1 MIGQTILHYR
11 IIEKLG
17 AGGMGVVFKAEDTK
31 LDRFVALKFLPDEV
45 AKDAQGLGRFR
56 REAKAA
62 SALNHPNICTIHEIN
77 EQDGQTF
84 IVMEFLD
91 GVTLRHRIAGLP
103 LETETLLEVAI
114 EVADALDAAHTGG
127 IVHRDIKPANIFI
140 TKRGHAKILDFGL
153 AKVALLSKA
162 KSMGPTAATITDSH
176 ELLTSPGAAVGTVA
190 YMSPEQAK
198 GKDLDARTDLF
209 SFGTVLYEMAT
220 GALPF
225 PGETSAIIFD
235 GILNRTPLSP
245 IRLNPTVPPKLEDI
259 ISKLLE
265 KDRELRYQAAA
276 ELRSDLKRLKR
287 DTESGKPQVQDSAAV
302 RVSSASVPVEATG
315 RGSSGSA
322 LIAAARQHKAGVG
335 VMVAV
340 VLLLIAAAAFGIYS
354 LFFFARSQP
363 FQSIKITRISGTH
376 NSRIGAMSP
385 DGNYLA
391 YVLNTESNESLWLR
405 HLASESNVQIIP
417 PEHVQYSALR
427 FSPDGS
433 HIYFSHT
440 QLASGP
446 ASQKYDLYRIPVLGG
461 TPQLLVRDIDTNPSF
476 SKDGRRFAFIRAN
489 DPDPGKYHLL
499 IANADGS
506 SEKSIFAG
514 PMANVMSDS
523 AWSPDGKAIVG
534 TIFNQTE
541 DSISAVISI
550 DPDTGAQRTI
560 SRPPYT
566 MLTNVSWL
574 PDRRAL
580 AVIYSS
586 METNFSRQQVGLIS
600 YPDGKFRPITAD
612 TNDYANLS
620 VSADGA
626 TIATVMRQSVRDV
639 YVSSGLKAD
648 YSDARQVSSGDPVPV
663 VGWAK
668 DGNLLAEQGS
678 SIREISPNGELKA
691 EIASEKESAAMQ
703 PNGCSDGHLVFAR
716 RMLKTLSVSIWRSE
730 ADGTGLHRL
739 TEGKTDMFPMCSPD
753 GKTVFYMDMTVPA
766 YMKVS
771 IDGGQPERVTK
782 DFAEYNAG
790 FDVARDG
797 KTAVLGTYDFKAQRP
812 AISLVSLASG
822 QVLRMFEYDPRRQG
836 QPRFSPDGKGIVY
849 PVREKGVDNLWL
861 QPLNGGPGRQLTNFG
876 TLKIYSYQWSPD
888 GKSLALVRGD
898 SPSDLVLIQN
908 SPGK

>member
-17 AGGMGVVFKAEDTK
+17 AGGMGVVFKGEDTK

-45 AKDAQGLGRFR
+45 AKDAQVLGRFR

-91 GVTLRHRIAGLP
+91 GVTLRHRIAGRP

-140 TKRGHAKILDFGL
+140 TKRRHAKILDFGL
-153 AKVALLSKA
+153 AKVALPPKA
-162 KSMGPTAATITDSH
+162 QSVGPTAATIADSH

-225 PGETSAIIFD
+225 PGETSATIFD
-235 GILNRTPLSP
+235 GILNRTPLPP

-287 DTESGKPQVQDSAAV
+287 DTESGRLQVQDSAAV
-302 RVSSASVPVEATG
+302 RVSSATVPVAGAE

-322 LIAAARQHKAGVG
+322 LVAAARQHKTGVG

-363 FQSIKITRISGTH
+363 FQSIKITKISGTH
-376 NSRIGAMSP
+376 NARIGAMSP

-391 YVLNTESNESLWLR
+391 YVLNSEGNESLWLR

-440 QLASGP
+440 QLVSGP
-446 ASQKYDLYRIPVLGG
+446 ASQEYDLYRIPVLGG
-461 TPQLLVRDIDTNPSF
+461 TPQVLVKDIDTNPSF
-476 SKDGRRFAFIRAN
+476 SSDGRRFAFIRAN

-506 SEKSIFAG
+506 NEKSIFAG
-514 PMANVMSDS
+514 PMANVVSDS

-534 TIFNQTE
+534 TIFDQAE

-566 MLTNVSWL
+566 VLTNVSWL
-574 PDRRAL
+574 PDGRAL
-580 AVIYSS
+580 AVIFSS

-626 TIATVMRQSVRDV
+626 TIATVMRQSCAT
-639 YVSSGLKAD
+639 S
-648 YSDARQVSSGDPVPV
+648 
-663 VGWAK
+663 
-668 DGNLLAEQGS
+668 
-678 SIREISPNGELKA
+678 
-691 EIASEKESAAMQ
+691 M
-703 PNGCSDGHLVFAR
+703 
-716 RMLKTLSVSIWRSE
+716 
-730 ADGTGLHRL
+730 
-739 TEGKTDMFPMCSPD
+739 
-753 GKTVFYMDMTVPA
+753 
-766 YMKVS
+766 
-771 IDGGQPERVTK
+771 
-782 DFAEYNAG
+782 
-790 FDVARDG
+790 
-797 KTAVLGTYDFKAQRP
+797 
-812 AISLVSLASG
+812 
-822 QVLRMFEYDPRRQG
+822 
-836 QPRFSPDGKGIVY
+836 
-849 PVREKGVDNLWL
+849 
-861 QPLNGGPGRQLTNFG
+861 
-876 TLKIYSYQWSPD
+876 
-888 GKSLALVRGD
+888 
-898 SPSDLVLIQN
+898 
-908 SPGK
+908 

>member
-1 MIGQTILHYR
+1 MNAPVTCSPMIGQTILHYR

-45 AKDAQGLGRFR
+45 AKDAQVLSRFR

-91 GVTLRHRIAGLP
+91 GVTLRHRIAGRP

-153 AKVALLSKA
+153 AKVAFLPKA
-162 KSMGPTAATITDSH
+162 QSVGPTAANMATIADSH

-225 PGETSAIIFD
+225 PGETSATIFD
-235 GILNRTPLSP
+235 GILNRTPLPP
-245 IRLNPTVPPKLEDI
+245 IRLNPTVPPKLADI

-287 DTESGKPQVQDSAAV
+287 DTESGRLQVQDSAAV
-302 RVSSASVPVEATG
+302 RVSSANVPVAGAE

-322 LIAAARQHKAGVG
+322 LVAAARQHKAGVG

-354 LFFFARSQP
+354 LFFSARSQP
-363 FQSIKITRISGTH
+363 FQSIKITKISGTH
-376 NSRIGAMSP
+376 NARIGAMSP

-391 YVLNTESNESLWLR
+391 YVLNSEGNESLWLR
-405 HLASESNVQIIP
+405 HLASESNVQIIL

-440 QLASGP
+440 QLVSGP
-446 ASQKYDLYRIPVLGG
+446 ASQEYDLYRIPVLGG
-461 TPQLLVRDIDTNPSF
+461 TPQLLVKDIDTNPSF
-476 SKDGRRFAFIRAN
+476 SSDGRRFAFIRAN
-489 DPDPGKYHLL
+489 DPDPGTYHLL
-499 IANADGS
+499 LVNADGS
-506 SEKSIFAG
+506 NEKSIFAG

-523 AWSPDGKAIVG
+523 AWSPNGKAIVG
-534 TIFNQTE
+534 TIFDQAQ

-550 DPDTGAQRTI
+550 DPDTGAQRKI

-566 MLTNVSWL
+566 VLTSVSWL
-574 PDRRAL
+574 PDGRAL
-580 AVIYSS
+580 AVIFSS

-663 VGWAK
+663 VSWAR
-668 DGNLLAEQGS
+668 DGNLLTEQGS
-678 SIREISPNGELKA
+678 SIREISPNGELKG
-691 EIASEKESAAMQ
+691 EIASERESAAMQ
-703 PNGCSDGHLVFAR
+703 PNGCSDGHLVF
-716 RMLKTLSVSIWRSE
+716 
-730 ADGTGLHRL
+730 G
-739 TEGKTDMFPMCSPD
+739 
-753 GKTVFYMDMTVPA
+753 
-766 YMKVS
+766 
-771 IDGGQPERVTK
+771 
-782 DFAEYNAG
+782 
-790 FDVARDG
+790 
-797 KTAVLGTYDFKAQRP
+797 
-812 AISLVSLASG
+812 
-822 QVLRMFEYDPRRQG
+822 
-836 QPRFSPDGKGIVY
+836 
-849 PVREKGVDNLWL
+849 
-861 QPLNGGPGRQLTNFG
+861 
-876 TLKIYSYQWSPD
+876 
-888 GKSLALVRGD
+888 
-898 SPSDLVLIQN
+898 
-908 SPGK
+908 